1 MVGIPKSAALFF
13 FEIFTKKCLP
23 TITYARGENIMQEE
37 NLQNLIFVSEREN
50 IYAHAWTQATTESL
64 NGNFLG
70 RT

>member
-1 MVGIPKSAALFF
+1 
-13 FEIFTKKCLP
+13 
-23 TITYARGENIMQEE
+23 MQEE